1 MFMQSPTTNGD
12 CGGAH
17 VPRGAVVALDN
28 RPLSVPRRSLGLDWT
43 HRKAAEAP
51 VVIGLRPQNRAGTAH
66 IIVAMIESFRGVSIA
81 KLTAP
86 ASGTSPPARFGLMA
100 TSEA

>member
-1 MFMQSPTTNGD
+1 M
-12 CGGAH
+12 
-17 VPRGAVVALDN
+17 
-28 RPLSVPRRSLGLDWT
+28 
-43 HRKAAEAP
+43 
-51 VVIGLRPQNRAGTAH
+51 VIGLRPQNRAGTAH